1 LRFSS
6 VALRRYFANINS
18 KSAAGIR
25 FSFLKQA
32 VLNQNQCLMFTS
44 NPWGD
49 YITMLAPLIAGYY
62 LFVGLRFYGRDLKA
76 RIGGQ
81 RRNTSRAA
89 ALQNQNFDAPDPPA
103 GEFRERPNP
112 VQEQP
117 VGKQQVDEDD
127 TDQTPAWQ
135 NEELFDQVERLAA
148 HLKEAIEEAHEKE
161 YSKQDLIL
169 LLQMTL
175 KEYPALREA
184 PFRTAINNLI
194 ETECAKYGSV
204 HLREDDKVA
213 IWKQV

>member
-1 LRFSS
+1 
-6 VALRRYFANINS
+6 
-18 KSAAGIR
+18 
-25 FSFLKQA
+25 
-32 VLNQNQCLMFTS
+32 MFTS

-49 YITMLAPLIAGYY
+49 YFTMLAPLIAGYY
-62 LFVGLRFYGRDLKA
+62 LFIGIRFYRRDLKA
-76 RIGGQ
+76 KIAG
-81 RRNTSRAA
+81 RRNQSIRI
-89 ALQNQNFDAPDPPA
+89 QGPQQSVDIPDPPVFTPLA
-103 GEFRERPNP
+103 ANQ
-112 VQEQP
+112 QEYEDTKLP
-117 VGKQQVDEDD
+117 KSEDD
-127 TDQTPAWQ
+127 SDQEPAAWQ

-161 YSKQDLIL
+161 YGKQDLIL